1 MRTRHNKRS
10 NKKNRTRR
18 NKKGGKKWQT
28 AVEAAQ
34 ATLKKTGSL
43 AKAKLALNKQ
53 AMFNAR
59 KLFGSI

>member
-1 MRTRHNKRS
+1 MKTRHNKRFYK
-10 NKKNRTRR
+10 NNRTRK
-18 NKKGGKKWQT
+18 NKRGGKKWQT
-28 AVEAAQ
+28 AIEAAK

-43 AKAKLALNKQ
+43 SKAKVALNKQ